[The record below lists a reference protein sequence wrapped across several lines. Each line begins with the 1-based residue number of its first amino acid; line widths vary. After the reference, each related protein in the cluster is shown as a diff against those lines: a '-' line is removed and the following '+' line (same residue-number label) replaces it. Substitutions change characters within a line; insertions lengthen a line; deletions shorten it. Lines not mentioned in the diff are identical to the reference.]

1 MDKIF
6 LALDIG
12 TTNVKRR
19 DPRTFMVCLNPW
31 SVLNLDPGSSFLY
44 TANGNQLF
52 STSRRIEII
61 KPERGAS
68 EINPDDLW
76 ENIGMGSKV

>member
-1 MDKIF
+1 MSKGGIHR
-6 LALDIG
+6 LS
-12 TTNVKRR
+12 
-19 DPRTFMVCLNPW
+19 W
-31 SVLNLDPGSSFLY
+31 SVLIACSWTIVDPGPSFLY

>member
-19 DPRTFMVCLNPW
+19 DPRTLLNGFDCFG
-31 SVLNLDPGSSFLY
+31 LL
-44 TANGNQLF
+44 
-52 STSRRIEII
+52 R
-61 KPERGAS
+61 
-68 EINPDDLW
+68 NP
-76 ENIGMGSKV
+76 SKVFSIQQMEISFIRLTEELKS